1 MKITSENYVEEALRT
16 DSFYNGSVEKR
27 CNSASRLIHASLGIA
42 TEAGEFVDCVKK
54 RVFYGKDFDRINAI
68 EELGDLLWYI
78 AVASDELNTSF
89 EEIMTVNIEKLK
101 ARYPEKFTEENAI
114 ERDLKVERKILD
126 KAEKHECKC
135 KSKPNEFAD
144 EDYFHNRI
152 NCKILK
158 AEELTEGVSKR
169 GQEWLKFSAE
179 VFSHIEE
186 YCVPQYGDAPNDQI
200 SEWTIAD
207 CLKAVNKRIARHGRN
222 SRPGQEELDFLK
234 MAHEVCIAWNKF
246 LLTKG
251 A

>member
-114 ERDLKVERKILD
+114 ERNLKVERKILD
-126 KAEKHECKC
+126 KADKHECK
-135 KSKPNEFAD
+135 
-144 EDYFHNRI
+144 
-152 NCKILK
+152 CKILK